1 MDTQQIAVN
10 KHTQKPFEFSM
21 CTVEVVCTQGS
32 KKVPS
37 HYPGQVDFPSRQ
49 VTLHSHMP
57 NGQETKQV
65 MRQLNH

>member
-10 KHTQKPFEFSM
+10 KHTQKRFEFFM

-49 VTLHSHMP
+49 VTYLSRLP
-57 NGQETKQV
+57 DEQGIRQV
-65 MRQLNH
+65 V